1 MERRCITVSG
11 LPGSGTTTISKA
23 LSNRISLGLYS
34 SGEVFRTVASKMGLT
49 LSELTELS
57 EKEESIDLEID
68 EIALNKIKN
77 GEHIIEGRLVGWLAY
92 SNDISAFKIWIK
104 AEENI
109 RHERIILRDRNK
121 EDKKMILNREK
132 SELERYREYYDFD
145 LKNTDIYDLILDS
158 SNTEPRQIV
167 EEIMKKY
174 D

>member
-1 MERRCITVSG
+1 M
-11 LPGSGTTTISKA
+11 
-23 LSNRISLGLYS
+23 
-34 SGEVFRTVASKMGLT
+34 
-49 LSELTELS
+49 
-57 EKEESIDLEID
+57 
-68 EIALNKIKN
+68 
-77 GEHIIEGRLVGWLAY
+77 GWLAY

-109 RHERIILRDRNK
+109 RHERNILRDRNK
-121 EDKKMILNREK
+121 EDKKMILKREK
-132 SELERYREYYDFD
+132 SELERYREYYDLD